1 MNTWKFNLTLIG
13 LFLATFAFAQP
24 DKTLPEGEYGVDYN
38 VTDSQGKKQG
48 NWVRVYKNGRIYYKG
63 QFENDVPSGEFW
75 FWYDTGETMSKVVH
89 LDGKKHMD
97 VVNYYKN
104 GQPMSAGHY
113 KESKA
118 IDEVDKLRDGEWTFY
133 SEEGAVKTVE
143 NYTMGLRNGKSV
155 SFYQNGKVLLEY
167 NFENDLREGPW
178 VEYFDNGRV
187 KSKGKST
194 KDEYNGPFEL
204 FHYSGTSKMRG
215 FYANGKKDGV
225 WIFFNKDGSIQITT
239 KFDNGVE
246 IATKRE
252 NGEFTDYYESG
263 IPKAYYQYEDGE
275 LSGPFQE
282 FYDQGQWTQ
291 EPLDQAQPGGG
302 IQFKEKL
309 IGTQILRE
317 GDYLNGKLDGPVTYY
332 DERGRV
338 IREENYVDGELES
351 SEER

>member
-1 MNTWKFNLTLIG
+1 MNTWKFNLTIIG
-13 LFLATFAFAQP
+13 LFLTTLTFAQP
-24 DKTLPEGEYGVDYN
+24 SKSMPEGEYGVDYN
-38 VTDSQGKKQG
+38 VTDAQGKKQG
-48 NWVRVYKNGRIYYKG
+48 NWVRVYKSGKIYYKG
-63 QFENDVPSGEFW
+63 QFENDIPAGEFW
-75 FWYDTGETMSKVVH
+75 FWYDTGEVMSKVIH

-113 KESKA
+113 KEGKA
-118 IDEVDKLRDGEWTFY
+118 VDEVDKLRDGEWTFY
-133 SEEGAVKTVE
+133 SEEGAVKTIE

-155 SFYQNGKVLLEY
+155 SYYPNGKVLLEY
-167 NFENDLREGPW
+167 NFEDDLREGPW

-187 KSKGKST
+187 KSKGESAKG
-194 KDEYNGPFEL
+194 EYNGPFEL
-204 FHYSGTSKMRG
+204 FQYSGTSKMRG

-252 NGEFTDYYESG
+252 NGSFTDYYESG
-263 IPKAYYQYEDGE
+263 IPKAYYEYENGE
-275 LSGPFQE
+275 LNGPFQE
-282 FYDQGQWTQ
+282 FFDQGEWTQ
-291 EPLDQAQPGGG
+291 EPLDAAQPGGG

-309 IGTQILRE
+309 VGTQILRE

>member
-1 MNTWKFNLTLIG
+1 
-13 LFLATFAFAQP
+13 
-24 DKTLPEGEYGVDYN
+24 
-38 VTDSQGKKQG
+38 
-48 NWVRVYKNGRIYYKG
+48 
-63 QFENDVPSGEFW
+63 
-75 FWYDTGETMSKVVH
+75 
-89 LDGKKHMD
+89 
-97 VVNYYKN
+97 
-104 GQPMSAGHY
+104 
-113 KESKA
+113 
-118 IDEVDKLRDGEWTFY
+118 
-133 SEEGAVKTVE
+133 
-143 NYTMGLRNGKSV
+143 
-155 SFYQNGKVLLEY
+155 
-167 NFENDLREGPW
+167 
-178 VEYFDNGRV
+178 
-187 KSKGKST
+187 
-194 KDEYNGPFEL
+194 
-204 FHYSGTSKMRG
+204 MRG
-215 FYANGKKDGV
+215 FYANGKTDGV